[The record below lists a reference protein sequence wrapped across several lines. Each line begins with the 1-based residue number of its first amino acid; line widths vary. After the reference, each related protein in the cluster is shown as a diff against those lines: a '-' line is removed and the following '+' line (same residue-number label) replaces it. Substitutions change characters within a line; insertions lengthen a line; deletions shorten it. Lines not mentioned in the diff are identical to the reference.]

1 MAASEDSPAIE
12 NTAIKKAATKKNE
25 IKNTEIKNTEIKK
38 TSESEAFNSAAYLKN
53 VTSKPGVY
61 RMLDDKEQVIYVG
74 KAKNLKKR
82 LISYFRQ
89 SGLSPKT
96 QVMVSKI
103 ADINVTITHTEGEA
117 LLLESNLIKELR
129 PRYNVLMRDDK
140 SYPYIFISDKAA
152 YPRIA
157 LHRGA
162 RKKKGLY
169 LGPYPNAHVVRESI
183 NLLQKMFLIRQ
194 CEDTTFANRSRPCLQ
209 YQIKRCT
216 APCVSYISEVAY
228 QKDIKHAVLFLQ
240 GKSEKVI
247 DELVS
252 DMENAAEKQHFE
264 KAASYRDQISN
275 LRKVTEKQHISA
287 DKGDIDIIACST
299 EAGQACVQVFYIRNG
314 LNLGNR
320 SFFPSLPEELSTR
333 QVLTAFIPQFYL
345 KRDVPG
351 EIIVS
356 TALEQRT
363 LIEEV
368 LSQQANHRVKI
379 TEKVRG
385 ERAKWLEMA
394 LNNSDNSLKT
404 RLISRAGLYGRFEA
418 LQEVLQLDEIP
429 LRLECFDISHTQGE
443 ATVASCVVFTPEG
456 AFKSDYRRYNIT
468 GITGGDDYAAMKQ
481 ALERRFRVGKTR
493 TVVKDQNK
501 KDQPKKQQPEK
512 QQPEQKQTEQ
522 QKLPDILFIDGG
534 KGQLKQAIEVF
545 DKLEIDDVLLVGV
558 AKGEGRKAGLEK
570 LIFSDGRPDLYLS
583 IESAALN
590 LVLQVRDEAHRF
602 AISGHRAQRAKK
614 RRTSPLEGI
623 EGLGPKRRQTL
634 LKHFGGIQGITQAGV
649 EDIAKITGISKK
661 LAQNIYDEFHA
672 SD

>member
-1 MAASEDSPAIE
+1 MASSDES
-12 NTAIKKAATKKNE
+12 NTAN
-25 IKNTEIKNTEIKK
+25 NPV
-38 TSESEAFNSAAYLKN
+38 FDSAAFLKN
-53 VTSKPGVY
+53 VTRKPGVY
-61 RMLDDKEQVIYVG
+61 RMLDAREQVIYVG
-74 KAKNLKKR
+74 KAKNLKNR
-82 LISYFRQ
+82 LSSYFRQ
-89 SGLSPKT
+89 TGLSPKT

-103 ADINVTITHTEGEA
+103 ADIDITITHTEGEA

-140 SYPYIFISDKAA
+140 SYPYIFVSDKAA

-162 RKKKGLY
+162 RKKQGLY
-169 LGPYPNAHVVRESI
+169 LGPYPNAHAVRESI

-194 CEDTTFANRSRPCLQ
+194 CEDATFANRSRPCLQ

-216 APCVSYISEVAY
+216 APCVGYITEKAY
-228 QKDIKHAVLFLQ
+228 GKDIDHAILFLQ
-240 GKSEKVI
+240 GKSEQVI
-247 DELVS
+247 NELVK

-264 KAASYRDQISN
+264 KAAMVRDQISN

-287 DKGDIDIIACST
+287 DKGDIDVIACRA
-299 EAGQACVQVFYIRNG
+299 EGGQACVQVFYIRNG

-320 SFFPSLPEELSTR
+320 SFYPQLPEELSDE
-333 QVLTAFIPQFYL
+333 QILTAFIPQFYL

-351 EIIVS
+351 EIIAS
-356 TALEQRT
+356 SEPADSK

-368 LSQQANHRVKI
+368 LSQQTKHKVKV
-379 TEKVRG
+379 TSKVRG
-385 ERAKWLEMA
+385 ERARWLDMA
-394 LNNSDNSLKT
+394 LSNADNSLKT
-404 RLISRAGLYGRFEA
+404 RLVSRSGLMKRFEA
-418 LQEVLQLDEIP
+418 LQEALQLDEIP
-429 LRLECFDISHTQGE
+429 LRLECFDISHTMGE

-456 AFKSDYRRYNIT
+456 AFKTDYRRYNIT

-481 ALERRFRVGKTR
+481 ALQRRFRAGKSD
-493 TVVKDQNK
+493 KGK
-501 KDQPKKQQPEK
+501 S
-512 QQPEQKQTEQ
+512 EQKAE

-545 DKLEIDDVLLVGV
+545 DKLAIDSVLLVGV

-570 LIFSDGRPDLYLS
+570 LIFSDGRPDLYLT

-590 LVLQVRDEAHRF
+590 LILQVRDEAHRF

-623 EGLGPKRRQTL
+623 AGLGPKRRQTL

-649 EDIAKITGISKK
+649 EDIAKISGISKK
-661 LAQNIYDEFHA
+661 LAQDIYDEFHA
-672 SD
+672 TD

>member
-1 MAASEDSPAIE
+1 MTSAEE
-12 NTAIKKAATKKNE
+12 TEAT
-25 IKNTEIKNTEIKK
+25 
-38 TSESEAFNSAAYLKN
+38 SSEAKTIFDSDAFLKN

-74 KAKNLKKR
+74 KAKNLKNR
-82 LISYFRQ
+82 LGSYFRQ
-89 SGLSPKT
+89 TGLSPKT

-103 ADINVTITHTEGEA
+103 ANIELAITHTEGEA

-140 SYPYIFISDKAA
+140 SYPYIFVSDKAN

-162 RKKKGLY
+162 RKKQGLY
-169 LGPYPNAHVVRESI
+169 LGPYPNAYAVRESI
-183 NLLQKMFLIRQ
+183 NLLQKTFLIRP
-194 CEDTTFANRSRPCLQ
+194 CEDSTFANRSRPCLQ

-216 APCVSYISEVAY
+216 APCVGYISEKAY
-228 QKDIKHAVLFLQ
+228 AKDINHAILFLQ
-240 GKSEKVI
+240 GKSEQI
-247 DELVS
+247 INELVK
-252 DMENAAEKQHFE
+252 DMEKAAEKHHYE
-264 KAASYRDQISN
+264 KAVVYRDQISH
-275 LRKVTEKQHISA
+275 LRKITEKQYISA
-287 DKGDIDIIACST
+287 DKGDIDIIACSA

-320 SFFPSLPEELSTR
+320 SFFPSLPEELNAE
-333 QVLTAFIPQFYL
+333 QILTAFIPQFYL

-356 TALEQRT
+356 SELNEAAL
-363 LIEEV
+363 IAEV
-368 LSQQANHRVKI
+368 LSDQSKHKVKV
-379 TEKVRG
+379 TSKVRG
-385 ERAKWLEMA
+385 ERAKWIEMA
-394 LNNSDNSLKT
+394 LNNANNSLKT
-404 RLISRAGLYGRFEA
+404 RLISRSGLMTRFEA

-429 LRLECFDISHTQGE
+429 VRLECFDISHTQGE

-456 AFKSDYRRYNIT
+456 AFKTDYRRYNIT

-481 ALERRFRVGKTR
+481 ALERRFRPAKKT
-493 TVVKDQNK
+493 K
-501 KDQPKKQQPEK
+501 KNNE
-512 QQPEQKQTEQ
+512 E

-545 DKLEIDDVLLVGV
+545 DQQEITSVLLIGV

-570 LIFSDGRPDLYLS
+570 LIFSDGRPDLYLT

-590 LVLQVRDEAHRF
+590 LILQVRDEAHRF
-602 AISGHRAQRAKK
+602 AISGHRAQRAKT

-623 EGLGPKRRQTL
+623 DGLGPKRRQTL

-649 EDIAKITGISKK
+649 EDLAKITGISKK
-661 LAQNIYDEFHA
+661 LAQEIYDQFHA
-672 SD
+672 TD

>member
-1 MAASEDSPAIE
+1 M
-12 NTAIKKAATKKNE
+12 
-25 IKNTEIKNTEIKK
+25 
-38 TSESEAFNSAAYLKN
+38 TSAEKESSTESELTPQQAFDSTAFLKN

-61 RMLDDKEQVIYVG
+61 RMLDEKQQVIYVG
-74 KAKNLKKR
+74 KAKNLKNR
-82 LISYFRQ
+82 LSSYFRKT
-89 SGLSPKT
+89 GLSAKT
-96 QVMVSKI
+96 QVMVAKI
-103 ADINVTITHTEGEA
+103 SNVDITITHTEGEA
-117 LLLESNLIKELR
+117 LLLESNLIKEYR

-140 SYPYIFISDKAA
+140 SYPYIFVSDKSA

-162 RKKKGLY
+162 RKKQGLY
-169 LGPYPNAHVVRESI
+169 LGPYPNAHAVRESI

-216 APCVSYISEVAY
+216 APCVGYISEKAY
-228 QKDIKHAVLFLQ
+228 GKDISHAILFLQ
-240 GKSEKVI
+240 GKSEQVI
-247 DELVS
+247 HELVK
-252 DMENAAEKQHFE
+252 DMERAADKQHFE
-264 KAASYRDQISN
+264 KAAVYRDQISN
-275 LRKVTEKQHISA
+275 LRKITEQQHISA

-320 SFFPSLPEELSTR
+320 SFYPKLPEELSSE
-333 QVLTAFIPQFYL
+333 QILTAFIPQFYL

-356 TALEQRT
+356 SSPKDSK

-368 LSQQANHRVKI
+368 LSQQSKHKVKV
-379 TEKVRG
+379 TSKVRG

-394 LNNSDNSLKT
+394 LNNSNNSLKT
-404 RLISRAGLYGRFEA
+404 RLISRSGLLSRFEA
-418 LQEVLQLDEIP
+418 LQEVLQLDDIP

-456 AFKSDYRRYNIT
+456 AFKTDYRRYNIS

-481 ALERRFRVGKTR
+481 ALERRFRPAKA
-493 TVVKDQNK
+493 K
-501 KDQPKKQQPEK
+501 KDRKLAEK
-512 QQPEQKQTEQ
+512 LE

-534 KGQLKQAIEVF
+534 KGQLKQAIDVF
-545 DKLEIDDVLLVGV
+545 EKLEIESVLLVGV

-570 LIFSDGRPDLYLS
+570 LIFSDGRPDLHLT

-590 LVLQVRDEAHRF
+590 LILQVRDEAHRF

-623 EGLGPKRRQTL
+623 AGLGPKRRQTL
-634 LKHFGGIQGITQAGV
+634 LKHFGGIQGITQAGI

-661 LAQNIYDEFHA
+661 LAQDIYDEFHA
-672 SD
+672 TD

>member
-1 MAASEDSPAIE
+1 MPSSEETVTPEKTKHDFDSR
-12 NTAIKKAATKKNE
+12 
-25 IKNTEIKNTEIKK
+25 
-38 TSESEAFNSAAYLKN
+38 SFLKN

-61 RMLDDKEQVIYVG
+61 RMLDSKEQVIYVG
-74 KAKNLKKR
+74 KAKNLKNR
-82 LISYFRQ
+82 LNSYFRQ
-89 SGLSPKT
+89 TGLSPKT

-103 ADINVTITHTEGEA
+103 VDIDVTITHTEGEA

-140 SYPYIFISDKAA
+140 SYPYIFVSDKAA

-169 LGPYPNAHVVRESI
+169 LGPYPNAHAVRESI

-216 APCVSYISEVAY
+216 APCVTYITEKAY
-228 QKDIKHAVLFLQ
+228 AKDINHAVLFLQ
-240 GKSEKVI
+240 GKSDQVVT
-247 DELVS
+247 ELVG
-252 DMENAAEKQHFE
+252 DMEKAAEKQNFE
-264 KAASYRDQISN
+264 KAALYRDQISH
-275 LRKVTEKQHISA
+275 LRKITEKQHISA

-320 SFFPSLPEELSTR
+320 GFFPSLPEELSVE

-351 EIIVS
+351 EIIIS
-356 TALEQRT
+356 SALKDSQ

-368 LSQQANHRVKI
+368 LSEQAKHKVKL
-379 TEKVRG
+379 TDKVRG
-385 ERAKWLEMA
+385 ERAKSLEMA
-394 LNNSDNSLKT
+394 LNNANNSLKT
-404 RLISRAGLYGRFEA
+404 RLISRSGLLKRFEA

-429 LRLECFDISHTQGE
+429 LRLECFDISHTMGE

-456 AFKSDYRRYNIT
+456 AFKTDYRRYNIT

-481 ALERRFRVGKTR
+481 ALERRYRPSKS
-493 TVVKDQNK
+493 D
-501 KDQPKKQQPEK
+501 
-512 QQPEQKQTEQ
+512 

-534 KGQLKQAIEVF
+534 KGQLRQAIEVF
-545 DKLEIDDVLLVGV
+545 EVLDITTVLLIGV

-570 LIFSDGRPDLYLS
+570 LVFSDGRPDLYLT

-623 EGLGPKRRQTL
+623 AGLGPKRRQTL
-634 LKHFGGIQGITQAGV
+634 LKHFGGIQALTQAGV
-649 EDIAKITGISKK
+649 EDIARISGISKK
-661 LAQNIYDEFHA
+661 LAQEIYDQFHA

>member
-1 MAASEDSPAIE
+1 MTSAEKESS
-12 NTAIKKAATKKNE
+12 
-25 IKNTEIKNTEIKK
+25 TEIKQ
-38 TSESEAFNSAAYLKN
+38 AFDSAAFLKN

-61 RMLDDKEQVIYVG
+61 RMLDEKQQVIYVG
-74 KAKNLKKR
+74 KAKNLKNR
-82 LISYFRQ
+82 LSSYFRKT
-89 SGLSPKT
+89 GLSPKT
-96 QVMVSKI
+96 QVMVAKI
-103 ADINVTITHTEGEA
+103 SNVDITITHTEGEA

-140 SYPYIFISDKAA
+140 SYPYIFVSDKSA
-152 YPRIA
+152 YPRIS

-162 RKKKGLY
+162 RKKQGLY
-169 LGPYPNAHVVRESI
+169 LGPYPNAHAVRESI

-216 APCVSYISEVAY
+216 APCVGYISEKAY
-228 QKDIKHAVLFLQ
+228 GKDISHAILFLQ
-240 GKSEKVI
+240 GKSEQVI
-247 DELVS
+247 HELVK
-252 DMENAAEKQHFE
+252 DMEKAAEKQHFE
-264 KAASYRDQISN
+264 KAAVYRDQISN

-287 DKGDIDIIACST
+287 DKGDIDIIACASD
-299 EAGQACVQVFYIRNG
+299 AGQACVQVFYIRNG

-320 SFFPSLPEELSTR
+320 SFYPGLPEELSSE
-333 QVLTAFIPQFYL
+333 QILTAFIPQFYL

-356 TALEQRT
+356 SAPQNSK

-368 LSQQANHRVKI
+368 LSQQSKHAVKV
-379 TEKVRG
+379 TSKVRG
-385 ERAKWLEMA
+385 ERARWLEMA
-394 LNNSDNSLKT
+394 LNNANNSLKT
-404 RLISRAGLYGRFEA
+404 RIISRSGLLSRFEA
-418 LQEVLQLDEIP
+418 LQEVLQLDDIP

-456 AFKSDYRRYNIT
+456 AFKTDYRRYNIS

-481 ALERRFRVGKTR
+481 ALERRFRPAKA
-493 TVVKDQNK
+493 K
-501 KDQPKKQQPEK
+501 KDHKLAEK
-512 QQPEQKQTEQ
+512 LE

-545 DKLEIDDVLLVGV
+545 EKLGIDSVLLIGV

-570 LIFSDGRPDLYLS
+570 LIFSDGRPDLYLT

-590 LVLQVRDEAHRF
+590 LILQVRDEAHRF

-623 EGLGPKRRQTL
+623 AGLGPKRRQTL
-634 LKHFGGIQGITQAGV
+634 LKHFGGIQGITQAGI

-661 LAQNIYDEFHA
+661 LAQDIYDQFHA
-672 SD
+672 TD

>member
-1 MAASEDSPAIE
+1 
-12 NTAIKKAATKKNE
+12 
-25 IKNTEIKNTEIKK
+25 
-38 TSESEAFNSAAYLKN
+38 
-53 VTSKPGVY
+53 
-61 RMLDDKEQVIYVG
+61 MLDEKEQVIYVG
-74 KAKNLKKR
+74 KAKKLKNR
-82 LISYFRQ
+82 LSSYFRQ
-89 SGLSPKT
+89 TGLSAKT

-103 ADINVTITHTEGEA
+103 ASIEVTITHTEGEA

-169 LGPYPNAHVVRESI
+169 LGPYPNAHAVRESI
-183 NLLQKMFLIRQ
+183 NLLQKMFMIRQ
-194 CEDTTFANRSRPCLQ
+194 CEDSTFQNRSRPCLQ

-216 APCVSYISEVAY
+216 APCVAYITEKAY
-228 QKDIKHAVLFLQ
+228 AKDIDHATLFLQ
-240 GKSEKVI
+240 GKSEQVV
-247 DELVS
+247 DELVK
-252 DMENAAEKQHFE
+252 DMETAAEKHNFE
-264 KAASYRDQISN
+264 KAAVYRDQISH
-275 LRKVTEKQHISA
+275 LRKVTERQYISA

-320 SFFPSLPEELSTR
+320 GFFPSLPEELTAA
-333 QVLTAFIPQFYL
+333 QILTAFIPQFYL

-356 TALEQRT
+356 AALEESQ

-368 LSQQANHRVKI
+368 LSEQSRHKVKLSN
-379 TEKVRG
+379 KVRG
-385 ERAKWLEMA
+385 ERARWIEMA
-394 LNNSDNSLKT
+394 LNNSNNSLKT
-404 RLISRAGLYGRFEA
+404 RLISRSGLLSRFEA

-429 LRLECFDISHTQGE
+429 LRLECFDISHTMGE

-456 AFKSDYRRYNIT
+456 AFKTDYRRYNIK

-481 ALERRFRVGKTR
+481 ALERRFRPAKPGQSDDDNR
-493 TVVKDQNK
+493 
-501 KDQPKKQQPEK
+501 
-512 QQPEQKQTEQ
+512 
-522 QKLPDILFIDGG
+522 KLPDILFIDGG
-534 KGQLKQAIEVF
+534 KGQLRQAIDVF
-545 DKLEIDDVLLVGV
+545 ENFEINSVLLIGV

-570 LIFSDGRPDLYLS
+570 LIFSDGRPDLFLT

-590 LVLQVRDEAHRF
+590 LILQVRDEAHRF

-623 EGLGPKRRQTL
+623 SGLGPKRRQTL

-661 LAQNIYDEFHA
+661 LAQDIYDEFHA
-672 SD
+672 SE

>member
-1 MAASEDSPAIE
+1 MTSAEKESSTENKPAFDSV
-12 NTAIKKAATKKNE
+12 
-25 IKNTEIKNTEIKK
+25 
-38 TSESEAFNSAAYLKN
+38 AFLKN

-61 RMLDDKEQVIYVG
+61 RMLDEKQQVIYVG
-74 KAKNLKKR
+74 KAKNLKNR
-82 LISYFRQ
+82 LSSYFRKT
-89 SGLSPKT
+89 GLSAKT

-103 ADINVTITHTEGEA
+103 SNVDVTITHTEGEA

-140 SYPYIFISDKAA
+140 SYPYIFVSNKSP

-162 RKKKGLY
+162 RKKQGLY
-169 LGPYPNAHVVRESI
+169 LGPYPNAHAVRESI

-216 APCVSYISEVAY
+216 APCVGYISEKAY
-228 QKDIKHAVLFLQ
+228 GKDISHAILFLQ
-240 GKSEKVI
+240 GKSEQVI
-247 DELVS
+247 DELVK
-252 DMENAAEKQHFE
+252 DMEIAADKHHFE
-264 KAASYRDQISN
+264 KAVVYRDQISN
-275 LRKVTEKQHISA
+275 LRKITEKQHISA
-287 DKGDIDIIACST
+287 DKGDIDIIACAAK
-299 EAGQACVQVFYIRNG
+299 AGQACVQVFYIRNG

-320 SFFPSLPEELSTR
+320 SFYPSLPEELSSE
-333 QVLTAFIPQFYL
+333 QILTAFIPQFYL

-356 TALEQRT
+356 RQPQDSN

-368 LSQQANHRVKI
+368 LSEQSRHKVKI
-379 TEKVRG
+379 TSKVRG

-394 LNNSDNSLKT
+394 LNNASNSLKT
-404 RLISRAGLYGRFEA
+404 RLISRSGLLGRFEA

-456 AFKSDYRRYNIT
+456 AFKTDYRRYNIS

-481 ALERRFRVGKTR
+481 ALERRFRPAKA
-493 TVVKDQNK
+493 
-501 KDQPKKQQPEK
+501 KQG
-512 QQPEQKQTEQ
+512 QKLE

-534 KGQLKQAIEVF
+534 KGQLRQAIEVF
-545 DKLEIDDVLLVGV
+545 QQLEIESVLLIGV

-570 LIFSDGRPDLYLS
+570 LIFSDGRPDLYLT

-590 LVLQVRDEAHRF
+590 LILQVRDEAHRF

-614 RRTSPLEGI
+614 RRTSPLQDI
-623 EGLGPKRRQTL
+623 AGLGPKRRQTL
-634 LKHFGGIQGITQAGV
+634 LKHFGGIQGITQAGI
-649 EDIAKITGISKK
+649 EDIAKISGISKK

-672 SD
+672 TD

>member
-1 MAASEDSPAIE
+1 MASTEESSTETKTTFDSAS
-12 NTAIKKAATKKNE
+12 
-25 IKNTEIKNTEIKK
+25 
-38 TSESEAFNSAAYLKN
+38 YLKN
-53 VTSKPGVY
+53 TTRKPGVY
-61 RMLDDKEQVIYVG
+61 QMLDEKEQVIYVG
-74 KAKNLKKR
+74 KAKNLKNR
-82 LISYFRQ
+82 ITSYFRQ
-89 SGLSPKT
+89 TGLSPKT

-103 ADINVTITHTEGEA
+103 ADINITITHTEGEA

-140 SYPYIFISDKAA
+140 SYPYIFVSDKAA

-169 LGPYPNAHVVRESI
+169 LGPYPNAHAVRESI

-216 APCVSYISEVAY
+216 APCVGYISEKAY
-228 QKDIKHAVLFLQ
+228 GKDISHAILFLQ
-240 GKSEKVI
+240 GKSEQVI
-247 DELVS
+247 NELVK
-252 DMENAAEKQHFE
+252 DMEKSAEKQHFE
-264 KAASYRDQISN
+264 KAAMYRDQISN
-275 LRKVTEKQHISA
+275 LRKITEKQHISA
-287 DKGDIDIIACST
+287 DKGDIDVIACST

-320 SFFPSLPEELSTR
+320 SFYPKLPEALNTE
-333 QVLTAFIPQFYL
+333 QILTAFIPQFYL

-356 TALEQRT
+356 SAPADSR

-368 LSQQANHRVKI
+368 LSDQSKHKVKV
-379 TEKVRG
+379 TSKVRG
-385 ERAKWLEMA
+385 ERAKWIEMA
-394 LNNSDNSLKT
+394 LNNSINSLKT
-404 RLISRAGLYGRFEA
+404 RLISRSGLLSRFEA

-429 LRLECFDISHTQGE
+429 VRLECFDISHTMGE

-456 AFKSDYRRYNIT
+456 PFKTDYRRYNIT

-481 ALERRFRVGKTR
+481 ALERRFRPSKT
-493 TVVKDQNK
+493 K
-501 KDQPKKQQPEK
+501 KDGKSAKK
-512 QQPEQKQTEQ
+512 TE
-522 QKLPDILFIDGG
+522 QKLPDILFVDGG
-534 KGQLKQAIEVF
+534 KGQLRQAIEVF
-545 DKLEIDDVLLVGV
+545 EKLEIDNVLLIGV

-570 LIFSDGRPDLYLS
+570 LIFSDGRPDLYLT

-590 LVLQVRDEAHRF
+590 LILQVRDEAHRF

-623 EGLGPKRRQTL
+623 AGLGPKRRQTL

-661 LAQNIYDEFHA
+661 LAKDIYDEFHA

>member
-1 MAASEDSPAIE
+1 MTPTEESNEPGSIFDSAS
-12 NTAIKKAATKKNE
+12 
-25 IKNTEIKNTEIKK
+25 
-38 TSESEAFNSAAYLKN
+38 FLKN

-61 RMLDDKEQVIYVG
+61 RMLDEKEQVIYVG
-74 KAKNLKKR
+74 KAKNLKNR
-82 LISYFRQ
+82 LSSYFRQ
-89 SGLSPKT
+89 TGLSPKT
-96 QVMVSKI
+96 RVMVSRI
-103 ADINVTITHTEGEA
+103 NDIDITITHTEGEA

-140 SYPYIFISDKAA
+140 SYPYIFISDKSA

-162 RKKKGLY
+162 RKKKGMY
-169 LGPYPNAHVVRESI
+169 LGPYPNAHAVRESI

-216 APCVSYISEVAY
+216 APCVGYISEKAY
-228 QKDIKHAVLFLQ
+228 RKDIDHAVLFLQ
-240 GKSEKVI
+240 GKSEQI
-247 DELVS
+247 ITELVK
-252 DMENAAEKQHFE
+252 DMEKAAEKQHFE
-264 KAASYRDQISN
+264 KAALYRDQIIN

-287 DKGDIDIIACST
+287 DRGDIDVIACST
-299 EAGQACVQVFYIRNG
+299 QAGQACVQVFYIRNG

-320 SFFPSLPEELSTR
+320 SFYPSLPEEMNTANI
-333 QVLTAFIPQFYL
+333 LTAFIPQFYL

-356 TALEQRT
+356 DQLADRK

-368 LSQQANHRVKI
+368 LSEQSKHRVKL
-379 TEKVRG
+379 TSKVRG
-385 ERAKWLEMA
+385 ERAKWIEMA
-394 LNNSDNSLKT
+394 LNNAHNSLKT
-404 RLISRAGLYGRFEA
+404 RLISRSGLLTRFEA
-418 LQEVLQLDEIP
+418 LQEALQLDEIP
-429 LRLECFDISHTQGE
+429 VRLECFDISHTQGE

-456 AFKSDYRRYNIT
+456 AFKTDYRRYNIT

-481 ALERRFRVGKTR
+481 ALERRFRPSKS
-493 TVVKDQNK
+493 KD
-501 KDQPKKQQPEK
+501 
-512 QQPEQKQTEQ
+512 

-545 DKLEIDDVLLVGV
+545 EQLEIDSVLLIGV

-570 LIFSDGRPDLYLS
+570 LIFSDGRPDLYLT

-590 LVLQVRDEAHRF
+590 LILQVRDEAHRF

-623 EGLGPKRRQTL
+623 SGLGPKRRQTL
-634 LKHFGGIQGITQAGV
+634 LKHFGGIQGITQAGI
-649 EDIAKITGISKK
+649 EDIAKIPGISKK
-661 LAQNIYDEFHA
+661 LAQDIYGQFHA
-672 SD
+672 TD

>member
-1 MAASEDSPAIE
+1 MTPTEESNEPGSIFDSAS
-12 NTAIKKAATKKNE
+12 
-25 IKNTEIKNTEIKK
+25 
-38 TSESEAFNSAAYLKN
+38 FLKN

-61 RMLDDKEQVIYVG
+61 RMLDEKEQVIYVG
-74 KAKNLKKR
+74 KAKNLKNR
-82 LISYFRQ
+82 LSSYFRQ
-89 SGLSPKT
+89 TGLSPKT
-96 QVMVSKI
+96 RVMVSRI
-103 ADINVTITHTEGEA
+103 NDIDITITHTEGEA

-140 SYPYIFISDKAA
+140 SYPYIFISDKSA

-162 RKKKGLY
+162 RKKKGMY
-169 LGPYPNAHVVRESI
+169 LGPYPNAHAVRESI

-216 APCVSYISEVAY
+216 APCVGYISEKAY
-228 QKDIKHAVLFLQ
+228 RKDIDHAVLFLQ
-240 GKSEKVI
+240 GKSEQI
-247 DELVS
+247 ITELVK
-252 DMENAAEKQHFE
+252 DMEKAAEKQHFE
-264 KAASYRDQISN
+264 KAALYRDQIIN

-287 DKGDIDIIACST
+287 DRGDIDVIACST
-299 EAGQACVQVFYIRNG
+299 QAGQACVQVFYIRNG

-320 SFFPSLPEELSTR
+320 SFYPSLPEEMNSAHI
-333 QVLTAFIPQFYL
+333 LTAFIPQFYL

-356 TALEQRT
+356 DQLADRK

-368 LSQQANHRVKI
+368 LSEQSKHRVKL
-379 TEKVRG
+379 TSKVRG
-385 ERAKWLEMA
+385 ERAKWIEMA
-394 LNNSDNSLKT
+394 LNNAHNSLKT
-404 RLISRAGLYGRFEA
+404 RLISRSGLLTRFEA
-418 LQEVLQLDEIP
+418 LQEALQLDEIP
-429 LRLECFDISHTQGE
+429 VRLECFDISHTQGE

-456 AFKSDYRRYNIT
+456 AFKTDYRRYNIT

-481 ALERRFRVGKTR
+481 ALERRFRPSKS
-493 TVVKDQNK
+493 KD
-501 KDQPKKQQPEK
+501 
-512 QQPEQKQTEQ
+512 

-545 DKLEIDDVLLVGV
+545 EQLEIDSVLLIGV

-570 LIFSDGRPDLYLS
+570 LIFSDGRPDLYLT

-590 LVLQVRDEAHRF
+590 LILQVRDEAHRF

-623 EGLGPKRRQTL
+623 SGLGPKRRQTL
-634 LKHFGGIQGITQAGV
+634 LKHFGGIQGITQAGI
-649 EDIAKITGISKK
+649 EDIAKIPGISKK
-661 LAQNIYDEFHA
+661 LAQDIYGQFHA
-672 SD
+672 TD

>member
-1 MAASEDSPAIE
+1 MTSSEESTTETSPA
-12 NTAIKKAATKKNE
+12 
-25 IKNTEIKNTEIKK
+25 
-38 TSESEAFNSAAYLKN
+38 FDSAAFLKN

-61 RMLDDKEQVIYVG
+61 RMLDAKEQVIYVG
-74 KAKNLKKR
+74 KAKNLKNR
-82 LISYFRQ
+82 LSSYFRQ
-89 SGLSPKT
+89 TGLSPKT

-103 ADINVTITHTEGEA
+103 ADINITITHTEGEA

-140 SYPYIFISDKAA
+140 SYPYIFVSDKAA

-162 RKKKGLY
+162 RKKQGMY
-169 LGPYPNAHVVRESI
+169 LGPYPNAHAVRESI

-194 CEDTTFANRSRPCLQ
+194 CEDATFANRSRPCLQ

-216 APCVSYISEVAY
+216 APCVGYITEKVY
-228 QKDIKHAVLFLQ
+228 GKDISHAILFLQ
-240 GKSEKVI
+240 GKSEQVMN
-247 DELVS
+247 ELVK
-252 DMENAAEKQHFE
+252 DMEKAADKHHFE
-264 KAASYRDQISN
+264 KAAMIRDQISN
-275 LRKVTEKQHISA
+275 LRKITEKQHISA
-287 DKGDIDIIACST
+287 DKGDIDVIACRA
-299 EAGQACVQVFYIRNG
+299 EGGQACVQVFYIRNG

-320 SFFPSLPEELSTR
+320 SFYPQLPEELSDE
-333 QVLTAFIPQFYL
+333 QILTAFIPQFYL

-356 TALEQRT
+356 CAPTDSR

-368 LSQQANHRVKI
+368 LTEQAKHKVKV
-379 TEKVRG
+379 TSKVRG
-385 ERAKWLEMA
+385 ERARWIDMA
-394 LNNSDNSLKT
+394 LSNADNSLKT
-404 RLISRAGLYGRFEA
+404 RLISRSGLMKRFEA

-429 LRLECFDISHTQGE
+429 LRLECFDISHTMGE

-456 AFKSDYRRYNIT
+456 AFKTDYRRYNIT

-481 ALERRFRVGKTR
+481 ALERRFRVSKSGKHAA
-493 TVVKDQNK
+493 DN
-501 KDQPKKQQPEK
+501 PE
-512 QQPEQKQTEQ
+512 

-545 DKLEIDDVLLVGV
+545 DKLAIDSVLLVGV

-570 LIFSDGRPDLYLS
+570 LIFSDGRPDLYLT

-590 LVLQVRDEAHRF
+590 LILQVRDEAHRF

-623 EGLGPKRRQTL
+623 AGLGPKRRQTL

-649 EDIAKITGISKK
+649 EDIAKISGISKK
-661 LAQNIYDEFHA
+661 LAQDIYDEFHA
-672 SD
+672 TD

>member
-1 MAASEDSPAIE
+1 MSSAEKESSTECKPAFDSV
-12 NTAIKKAATKKNE
+12 
-25 IKNTEIKNTEIKK
+25 
-38 TSESEAFNSAAYLKN
+38 AFLKN

-61 RMLDDKEQVIYVG
+61 RMLDEQQQVIYVG
-74 KAKNLKKR
+74 KAKNLKNR
-82 LISYFRQ
+82 LSSYFRKT
-89 SGLSPKT
+89 GLSPKT
-96 QVMVSKI
+96 QVMVSRI
-103 ADINVTITHTEGEA
+103 SNVDVTITHTEGEA

-140 SYPYIFISDKAA
+140 SYPYIFVSNKSP

-162 RKKKGLY
+162 RKKQGLY
-169 LGPYPNAHVVRESI
+169 LGPYPNAHAVRESI

-216 APCVSYISEVAY
+216 APCVGYITEKAY
-228 QKDIKHAVLFLQ
+228 GKDISHAILFLQ
-240 GKSEKVI
+240 GKSEQVI
-247 DELVS
+247 HELVK
-252 DMENAAEKQHFE
+252 DMEKAADKQHFE
-264 KAASYRDQISN
+264 KAVVYRDQISN
-275 LRKVTEKQHISA
+275 LRKITEKQHISA
-287 DKGDIDIIACST
+287 DKGDIDIIACAAK
-299 EAGQACVQVFYIRNG
+299 AGQACVQVFYIRNG

-320 SFFPSLPEELSTR
+320 SFYPSLPEELSSE
-333 QVLTAFIPQFYL
+333 QILTAFIPQFYL

-356 TALEQRT
+356 SPPQDSK

-368 LSQQANHRVKI
+368 LSEQSRHKVKV
-379 TEKVRG
+379 TSKVRG

-394 LNNSDNSLKT
+394 LNNAINSLKT
-404 RLISRAGLYGRFEA
+404 RLISRSGLLGRFEA

-456 AFKSDYRRYNIT
+456 AFKTDYRRYNIS

-481 ALERRFRVGKTR
+481 ALERRFRPAKA
-493 TVVKDQNK
+493 
-501 KDQPKKQQPEK
+501 KQG
-512 QQPEQKQTEQ
+512 QKLE

-534 KGQLKQAIEVF
+534 KGQLRQAIEVF
-545 DKLEIDDVLLVGV
+545 QKLEIESVLLIGV

-570 LIFSDGRPDLYLS
+570 LIFSDGRPDLYLT

-590 LVLQVRDEAHRF
+590 LILQVRDEAHRF

-623 EGLGPKRRQTL
+623 AGLGPKRRQTL
-634 LKHFGGIQGITQAGV
+634 LKHFGGIQGITQAGI
-649 EDIAKITGISKK
+649 EDIARISGISKK
-661 LAQNIYDEFHA
+661 LAQDIYDQFHA
-672 SD
+672 TD

>member
-1 MAASEDSPAIE
+1 MATTEESTTESPPAFDSAS
-12 NTAIKKAATKKNE
+12 
-25 IKNTEIKNTEIKK
+25 
-38 TSESEAFNSAAYLKN
+38 YLKN

-61 RMLDDKEQVIYVG
+61 RMLDEKEQVIYVG
-74 KAKNLKKR
+74 KAKNLKNR
-82 LISYFRQ
+82 LSSYFRQ
-89 SGLSPKT
+89 TGLSPKT

-103 ADINVTITHTEGEA
+103 ADINITITHTEGEA

-140 SYPYIFISDKAA
+140 SYPYIFVSDKAE

-169 LGPYPNAHVVRESI
+169 LGPYPNAHAVRESI

-216 APCVSYISEVAY
+216 APCVGYISEKAY
-228 QKDIKHAVLFLQ
+228 GKDISHAILFLQ
-240 GKSEKVI
+240 GKSQQVI
-247 DELVS
+247 NELVK
-252 DMENAAEKQHFE
+252 DMEKAADKHHFE
-264 KAASYRDQISN
+264 KAGVYRDQISN

-287 DKGDIDIIACST
+287 DKGDIDVIACSA

-320 SFFPSLPEELSTR
+320 SFYPKLPEELNTE
-333 QVLTAFIPQFYL
+333 QILTAFIPQFYL

-356 TALEQRT
+356 SAPADSH

-368 LSQQANHRVKI
+368 LSDQSKHKVKI
-379 TEKVRG
+379 TSKVRG
-385 ERAKWLEMA
+385 ERAKWIEMA
-394 LNNSDNSLKT
+394 LSNAINSLKT
-404 RLISRAGLYGRFEA
+404 RLISRSGLLSRFEA

-429 LRLECFDISHTQGE
+429 VRLECFDISHTMGE

-456 AFKSDYRRYNIT
+456 AFKTDYRRYNIT

-481 ALERRFRVGKTR
+481 ALERRFRPSKT
-493 TVVKDQNK
+493 K
-501 KDQPKKQQPEK
+501 KDSKTADK
-512 QQPEQKQTEQ
+512 TER
-522 QKLPDILFIDGG
+522 KLPDILFIDGG
-534 KGQLKQAIEVF
+534 KGQLRQAIEVF
-545 DKLEIDDVLLVGV
+545 QKLDIDSVLLIGV

-570 LIFSDGRPDLYLS
+570 LIFSDGRPELYLT

-590 LVLQVRDEAHRF
+590 LILQVRDEAHRF

-623 EGLGPKRRQTL
+623 AGLGPKRRQTL

-661 LAQNIYDEFHA
+661 LARDIYDEFHA

>member
-1 MAASEDSPAIE
+1 MAAAEEQPETPAKTPSTFDSAG
-12 NTAIKKAATKKNE
+12 
-25 IKNTEIKNTEIKK
+25 
-38 TSESEAFNSAAYLKN
+38 FLKN

-74 KAKNLKKR
+74 KAKNLKNR
-82 LISYFRQ
+82 LSSYFRKT
-89 SGLSPKT
+89 GLSPKT

-103 ADINVTITHTEGEA
+103 ADISIAITHTEGEA

-129 PRYNVLMRDDK
+129 PRYNILMRDDK
-140 SYPYIFISDKAA
+140 SYPYIFVSDKAA

-162 RKKKGLY
+162 RKKQGLY
-169 LGPYPNAHVVRESI
+169 LGPYPNAHAVRESI

-194 CEDTTFANRSRPCLQ
+194 CEDSTFQNRSRPCLQ

-216 APCVSYISEVAY
+216 APCVEFITEKAY
-228 QKDIKHAVLFLQ
+228 GKDIEHALLFLQ
-240 GKSEKVI
+240 GKSEQVI
-247 DELVS
+247 NELVS
-252 DMENAAEKQHFE
+252 DMETAAEKQHFE
-264 KAASYRDQISN
+264 KASVYRDQISN
-275 LRKVTEKQHISA
+275 LRKVTEQQHISA
-287 DKGDIDIIACST
+287 DKGDIDVIACST

-320 SFFPSLPEELSTR
+320 SFYPSLPEELNAE
-333 QVLTAFIPQFYL
+333 QILTAFVPQFYL

-351 EIIVS
+351 EIIIS
-356 TALEQRT
+356 HPLEDSAL
-363 LIEEV
+363 IAEV
-368 LSQQANHRVKI
+368 LSHQSKHKVKI
-379 TEKVRG
+379 TSKVRG
-385 ERAKWLEMA
+385 ERSRWVEMA
-394 LNNSDNSLKT
+394 LNNSSNSLKT
-404 RLISRAGLYGRFEA
+404 KLISRSGLLARFEA
-418 LQEVLQLDEIP
+418 LQEVMQLDEIP
-429 LRLECFDISHTQGE
+429 VRLECFDISHTMGE

-456 AFKSDYRRYNIT
+456 AFKTDYRRYNIT

-481 ALERRFRVGKTR
+481 ALERRFKSARS
-493 TVVKDQNK
+493 K
-501 KDQPKKQQPEK
+501 KKAES
-512 QQPEQKQTEQ
+512 EH
-522 QKLPDILFIDGG
+522 KLPDILFIDGG

-545 DKLEIDDVLLVGV
+545 DQLQIESVLLVGV

-570 LIFSDGRPDLYLS
+570 LIFSDGRPDLYLT

-590 LVLQVRDEAHRF
+590 LILQVRDEAHRF

-623 EGLGPKRRQTL
+623 AGLGPKRRQTL

-661 LAQNIYDEFHA
+661 LAHDIYDQFHA

>member
-1 MAASEDSPAIE
+1 MTSAEKDTSTDQSFDSAS
-12 NTAIKKAATKKNE
+12 
-25 IKNTEIKNTEIKK
+25 
-38 TSESEAFNSAAYLKN
+38 YLKN

-61 RMLDDKEQVIYVG
+61 RMLDEKEQVIYVG
-74 KAKNLKKR
+74 KAKNLKNR
-82 LISYFRQ
+82 LSSYFRQ
-89 SGLSPKT
+89 TGLSPKT
-96 QVMVSKI
+96 RVMVSKI
-103 ADINVTITHTEGEA
+103 NDIDITITHTEGEA

-140 SYPYIFISDKAA
+140 SYPYIFISNKSA
-152 YPRIA
+152 YPGIA

-162 RKKKGLY
+162 RKKQGMY
-169 LGPYPNAHVVRESI
+169 LGPYPNAHAVRESI

-216 APCVSYISEVAY
+216 APCVGYISEKAY
-228 QKDIKHAVLFLQ
+228 RKDINHAILFLQ
-240 GKSEKVI
+240 GKSEQI
-247 DELVS
+247 ITELVR
-252 DMENAAEKQHFE
+252 DMEKAADKHHFE
-264 KAASYRDQISN
+264 KAALYRDQISN
-275 LRKVTEKQHISA
+275 LRKVTEQQHISA
-287 DKGDIDIIACST
+287 DKGDIDVIACST
-299 EAGQACVQVFYIRNG
+299 EGGQACVQVFYVRNG

-320 SFFPSLPEELSTR
+320 SFYPSLPEEMSNE
-333 QVLTAFIPQFYL
+333 QILTAFIPQFYL

-356 TALEQRT
+356 STLEDSK

-368 LSQQANHRVKI
+368 LTEQAKHRVKL
-379 TEKVRG
+379 TSKVRG

-394 LNNSDNSLKT
+394 LNNADNSLKT
-404 RLISRAGLYGRFEA
+404 RLISRSGLLSRFEA

-429 LRLECFDISHTQGE
+429 VRLECFDISHTQGE

-456 AFKSDYRRYNIT
+456 AFKTDYRRYNIS

-481 ALERRFRVGKTR
+481 ALERRFRPSKS
-493 TVVKDQNK
+493 KD
-501 KDQPKKQQPEK
+501 
-512 QQPEQKQTEQ
+512 

-545 DKLEIDDVLLVGV
+545 DKLEITSVLLIGV

-570 LIFSDGRPDLYLS
+570 LIFSDGRPDLYLT

-590 LVLQVRDEAHRF
+590 LILQVRDEAHRF
-602 AISGHRAQRAKK
+602 AISGHRAQRARK

-623 EGLGPKRRQTL
+623 SGLGPKRRQTL

-649 EDIAKITGISKK
+649 VDIAKIPGISKK
-661 LAQNIYDEFHA
+661 LAQDIYDQFHA
-672 SD
+672 AD

>member
-1 MAASEDSPAIE
+1 MTAESKESTTIAAVA
-12 NTAIKKAATKKNE
+12 
-25 IKNTEIKNTEIKK
+25 
-38 TSESEAFNSAAYLKN
+38 AFNSASYLKN
-53 VTSKPGVY
+53 VTGKPGVY
-61 RMLDDKEQVIYVG
+61 RMLDEQQQVIYVG
-74 KAKNLKKR
+74 KAKNLKNR
-82 LISYFRQ
+82 LSSYFRQ
-89 SGLSPKT
+89 TGLSAKT

-103 ADINVTITHTEGEA
+103 ADIEIVITHTEGEA
-117 LLLESNLIKELR
+117 LLLECNLIKQLR

-140 SYPYIFISDKAA
+140 SYPYIFVSDKAA

-162 RKKKGLY
+162 RKKQGLY
-169 LGPYPNAHVVRESI
+169 LGPYPNTHAVRESI

-194 CEDTTFANRSRPCLQ
+194 CEDSTFANRSRPCLQ

-216 APCVSYISEVAY
+216 APCVSFISEKAY
-228 QKDIKHAVLFLQ
+228 GKDISHAVLFLQ
-240 GKSEKVI
+240 GKSEQVI
-247 DELVS
+247 NELVK
-252 DMENAAEKQHFE
+252 DMEKSAEKQHFE
-264 KAASYRDQISN
+264 KAAIYRDQISN

-287 DKGDIDIIACST
+287 DKGDIDVIACTT
-299 EAGQACVQVFYIRNG
+299 EGGQACVQVFYIRNG

-320 SFFPSLPEELSTR
+320 SFFPKLPEELSSE

-356 TALEQRT
+356 SVPNDKT

-368 LSQQANHRVKI
+368 LGQQSKHKVKI
-379 TEKVRG
+379 TTKVRV
-385 ERAKWLEMA
+385 ERAKWVEMA
-394 LNNSDNSLKT
+394 LNNASNSLKT
-404 RLISRAGLYGRFEA
+404 HLISRSGLMKRFEA
-418 LQEVLQLDEIP
+418 LQDVLQLDEIP
-429 LRLECFDISHTQGE
+429 LRLECFDISHTMGE

-456 AFKSDYRRYNIT
+456 AFKTDYRRYNIT

-481 ALERRFRVGKTR
+481 ALQRRYRVGKS
-493 TVVKDQNK
+493 K
-501 KDQPKKQQPEK
+501 KGEVTD
-512 QQPEQKQTEQ
+512 

-534 KGQLKQAIEVF
+534 KGQLKQAIDVF
-545 DKLEIDDVLLVGV
+545 EQLAIDSVLLVGV

-570 LIFSDGRPDLYLS
+570 LIFSDGRPDLHLT

-590 LVLQVRDEAHRF
+590 LILQVRDEAHRF

-634 LKHFGGIQGITQAGV
+634 LKHFGGIQGITQAGI
-649 EDIAKITGISKK
+649 EDIAKISGISKK
-661 LAQNIYDEFHA
+661 LAEAIYDEFHA

>member
-1 MAASEDSPAIE
+1 MSDKKDKVAS
-12 NTAIKKAATKKNE
+12 TKKSSE
-25 IKNTEIKNTEIKK
+25 QTEA
-38 TSESEAFNSAAYLKN
+38 SFDSAHFLKN
-53 VTSKPGVY
+53 VTNKPGVY
-61 RMLDDKEQVIYVG
+61 RMLDVKDQVIYVG
-74 KAKNLKKR
+74 KAKNLKNR
-82 LISYFRQ
+82 LNSYFRQ

-103 ADINVTITHTEGEA
+103 ADIEVTITHTEGEA

-140 SYPYIFISDKAA
+140 SYPYIFVSDKAD

-169 LGPYPNAHVVRESI
+169 LGPYPNAHAVRESI

-216 APCVSYISEVAY
+216 APCVGYITEKAY
-228 QKDIKHAVLFLQ
+228 GRDINHAILFLQ
-240 GKSEKVI
+240 GKSEQVVN
-247 DELVS
+247 ELVK
-252 DMENAAEKQHFE
+252 DMEAAADKQHFE
-264 KAASYRDQISN
+264 KAARYRDQISN
-275 LRKVTEKQHISA
+275 LRKITEKQYISA

-320 SFFPSLPEELSTR
+320 SFYPSLPEELTTE
-333 QVLTAFIPQFYL
+333 QILTAFIPQFYL

-351 EIIVS
+351 EIIIS
-356 TALEQRT
+356 TALKDSA
-363 LIEEV
+363 LIAEV
-368 LSQQANHRVKI
+368 LSDQSKHRVKV
-379 TEKVRG
+379 THKVRG
-385 ERAKWLEMA
+385 ERAKWVEMA
-394 LNNSDNSLKT
+394 LNNSLNSLKT
-404 RLISRAGLYGRFEA
+404 KLISRSGILSRFEA
-418 LQEVLQLDEIP
+418 LQEALQLDEIP
-429 LRLECFDISHTQGE
+429 VRLECFDISHMQGE

-456 AFKSDYRRYNIT
+456 AFKTDYRRYNIK

-481 ALERRFRVGKTR
+481 ALERRFRP
-493 TVVKDQNK
+493 VKSKNNK
-501 KDQPKKQQPEK
+501 PE
-512 QQPEQKQTEQ
+512 E

-545 DKLEIDDVLLVGV
+545 DNLAISSVLLVGV

-570 LIFSDGRPDLYLS
+570 LIFSDGRPDLYLT

-590 LVLQVRDEAHRF
+590 LILQVRDEAHRF

-623 EGLGPKRRQTL
+623 AGLGPKRRQTL
-634 LKHFGGIQGITQAGV
+634 LKHFGGIQRITQAGV
-649 EDIAKITGISKK
+649 EDIAKIDGISKK
-661 LAQNIYDEFHA
+661 LAQDIYDQFHA
-672 SD
+672 N

>member
-1 MAASEDSPAIE
+1 MPSKENLDESKKPDAVFDS
-12 NTAIKKAATKKNE
+12 
-25 IKNTEIKNTEIKK
+25 
-38 TSESEAFNSAAYLKN
+38 SSFLKS
-53 VTSKPGVY
+53 VTRKPGVY
-61 RMLDDKEQVIYVG
+61 RMLDSKEQVIYVG
-74 KAKNLKKR
+74 KAKNLKNR
-82 LISYFRQ
+82 LNSYFRQ
-89 SGLSPKT
+89 TGLSPKT

-103 ADINVTITHTEGEA
+103 AEIEVTITHTEGEA

-140 SYPYIFISDKAA
+140 SYPYIFVSDKAA

-169 LGPYPNAHVVRESI
+169 LGPYPNAHAVRESI

-216 APCVSYISEVAY
+216 APCVSYITEKAY
-228 QKDIKHAVLFLQ
+228 AKDISHAVLFLQ
-240 GKSEKVI
+240 GKSEQVI
-247 DELVS
+247 TELVG
-252 DMENAAEKQHFE
+252 DMETAAEKQNFE
-264 KAASYRDQISN
+264 KAALYRDQISY
-275 LRKVTEKQHISA
+275 LRKITEKQHISA

-320 SFFPSLPEELSTR
+320 GFYPSLPEELSAED
-333 QVLTAFIPQFYL
+333 VLTAFIPQFYL

-351 EIIVS
+351 EIIIS
-356 TALEQRT
+356 NALKDSL

-368 LSQQANHRVKI
+368 LSEQVKHKVKLSN
-379 TEKVRG
+379 KVRG

-394 LNNSDNSLKT
+394 LNNSCNSLKLK
-404 RLISRAGLYGRFEA
+404 LISRSGLLSRFEA
-418 LQEVLQLDEIP
+418 LQDVLQLDEIP
-429 LRLECFDISHTQGE
+429 LRLECFDISHTMGE

-456 AFKSDYRRYNIT
+456 AFKTDYRRYNIT

-481 ALERRFRVGKTR
+481 ALERRYRPSES
-493 TVVKDQNK
+493 D
-501 KDQPKKQQPEK
+501 
-512 QQPEQKQTEQ
+512 
-522 QKLPDILFIDGG
+522 QKLPNILFIDGG
-534 KGQLKQAIEVF
+534 KGQLRQAIEVF
-545 DKLEIDDVLLVGV
+545 EKLDITRVLLIGV

-570 LIFSDGRPDLYLS
+570 LVFSDGRPDLYLT

-623 EGLGPKRRQTL
+623 AGLGPKRRQTL
-634 LKHFGGIQGITQAGV
+634 LKHFGGIQALTQAGV
-649 EDIAKITGISKK
+649 EDIARISGISKK
-661 LAQNIYDEFHA
+661 LAQEVYDQFHA

>member
-1 MAASEDSPAIE
+1 
-12 NTAIKKAATKKNE
+12 
-25 IKNTEIKNTEIKK
+25 
-38 TSESEAFNSAAYLKN
+38 
-53 VTSKPGVY
+53 
-61 RMLDDKEQVIYVG
+61 MLDIKEQVIYVG
-74 KAKNLKKR
+74 KAKNLKNR
-82 LISYFRQ
+82 LSSYFRQ
-89 SGLSPKT
+89 TGLSPKT

-103 ADINVTITHTEGEA
+103 ADINIAITHTEGEA

-140 SYPYIFISDKAA
+140 SYPYIFVSDKAA

-162 RKKKGLY
+162 RKKQGLY
-169 LGPYPNAHVVRESI
+169 LGPYPNAHAVRESI

-194 CEDTTFANRSRPCLQ
+194 CEDATFANRSRPCLQ

-216 APCVSYISEVAY
+216 APCVAYITEKAY
-228 QKDIKHAVLFLQ
+228 AKDINHAILFLQ
-240 GKSEKVI
+240 GKSEQVMN
-247 DELVS
+247 ELVK
-252 DMENAAEKQHFE
+252 DMEAAADKQHFE
-264 KAASYRDQISN
+264 KAATIRDQISN
-275 LRKVTEKQHISA
+275 LRKITEKQHISA
-287 DKGDIDIIACST
+287 DKGDIDIIACRA
-299 EAGQACVQVFYIRNG
+299 EGGQACVQVFYIRNG

-320 SFFPSLPEELSTR
+320 SFYPQLPEELSDE
-333 QVLTAFIPQFYL
+333 QILTAFIPQFYL

-356 TALEQRT
+356 SAPSNSK

-368 LSQQANHRVKI
+368 LSEQSKHKVKL
-379 TEKVRG
+379 TSKVRG
-385 ERAKWLEMA
+385 ERARWLDMA
-394 LNNSDNSLKT
+394 LTNSVNSLKI
-404 RLISRAGLYGRFEA
+404 RLISRSGLMKRFEA

-429 LRLECFDISHTQGE
+429 VRLECFDISHTMGE

-456 AFKSDYRRYNIT
+456 AFKTDYRRYNIT

-481 ALERRFRVGKTR
+481 ALQRRFRVSKPSKSTA
-493 TVVKDQNK
+493 DNS
-501 KDQPKKQQPEK
+501 E
-512 QQPEQKQTEQ
+512 

-545 DKLEIDDVLLVGV
+545 DKLAIDSVLLVGV

-570 LIFSDGRPDLYLS
+570 LIFSDGRPDLYLT

-590 LVLQVRDEAHRF
+590 LILQVRDEAHRF

-623 EGLGPKRRQTL
+623 AGLGPKRRQTL

-649 EDIAKITGISKK
+649 EDIAKISGISKK
-661 LAQNIYDEFHA
+661 LAQDIYDEFHA
-672 SD
+672 TD

>member
-1 MAASEDSPAIE
+1 MTSAENASTENSSAFDSA
-12 NTAIKKAATKKNE
+12 
-25 IKNTEIKNTEIKK
+25 
-38 TSESEAFNSAAYLKN
+38 SFLKN

-61 RMLDDKEQVIYVG
+61 RMLDEKEQVIYVG
-74 KAKNLKKR
+74 KAKNLKNR
-82 LISYFRQ
+82 LNSYFRQ
-89 SGLSPKT
+89 AGLSPKT
-96 QVMVSKI
+96 RVMVSKI
-103 ADINVTITHTEGEA
+103 NDISITITHTEGEA

-140 SYPYIFISDKAA
+140 SYPYIFISDKSA

-169 LGPYPNAHVVRESI
+169 LGPYPNAHAVRESI

-209 YQIKRCT
+209 YQIRRCT
-216 APCVSYISEVAY
+216 APCVGYISEKAY
-228 QKDIKHAVLFLQ
+228 AKDIEHAILFLQ
-240 GKSEKVI
+240 GKSEQVI
-247 DELVS
+247 TELVK
-252 DMENAAEKQHFE
+252 DMEKSAEKQHFE
-264 KAASYRDQISN
+264 KAALYRDQIIN

-287 DKGDIDIIACST
+287 DKGDIDVIACST
-299 EAGQACVQVFYIRNG
+299 EAGQACVQVFYVRNG

-320 SFFPSLPEELSTR
+320 SFYPSLPEEMNSAQILA
-333 QVLTAFIPQFYL
+333 AFIPQFYL

-356 TALEQRT
+356 DELEERK

-368 LSQQANHRVKI
+368 LSDQAKHRVKL
-379 TEKVRG
+379 TSKVRG
-385 ERAKWLEMA
+385 ERAKWVEMA
-394 LNNSDNSLKT
+394 SNNANNSLKT
-404 RLISRAGLYGRFEA
+404 RLISRSGLLSRFEA

-429 LRLECFDISHTQGE
+429 VRLECFDISHTQGE
-443 ATVASCVVFTPEG
+443 STVASCVVFTPEG
-456 AFKSDYRRYNIT
+456 AFKTDYRRYNIT

-481 ALERRFRVGKTR
+481 ALERRFRPSKS
-493 TVVKDQNK
+493 KD
-501 KDQPKKQQPEK
+501 
-512 QQPEQKQTEQ
+512 

-545 DKLEIDDVLLVGV
+545 EQLQIESVLLIGV

-570 LIFSDGRPDLYLS
+570 LIFSDGRPDLYLT

-590 LVLQVRDEAHRF
+590 LILQVRDEAHRF
-602 AISGHRAQRAKK
+602 AISGHRAQRAKT

-623 EGLGPKRRQTL
+623 SGLGPKRRQTL
-634 LKHFGGIQGITQAGV
+634 LKHFGGIQGITQAGI
-649 EDIAKITGISKK
+649 EDIAKIPGISKK
-661 LAQNIYDEFHA
+661 LAQDIYDQFHA
-672 SD
+672 TD

>member
-1 MAASEDSPAIE
+1 MTSAEETATEAVSAPA
-12 NTAIKKAATKKNE
+12 
-25 IKNTEIKNTEIKK
+25 
-38 TSESEAFNSAAYLKN
+38 FDSAAFLKN

-61 RMLDDKEQVIYVG
+61 RMLDDKGQVIYVG
-74 KAKNLKKR
+74 KAKNLKNR
-82 LISYFRQ
+82 LSSYFRQ
-89 SGLSPKT
+89 TGLSPKT

-103 ADINVTITHTEGEA
+103 ANIEITITHTEGEA

-140 SYPYIFISDKAA
+140 SYPYIFVSDKDA

-162 RKKKGLY
+162 RKKQGLY
-169 LGPYPNAHVVRESI
+169 LGPYPNAHSVRESI
-183 NLLQKMFLIRQ
+183 NLLQKMFMIRQ
-194 CEDTTFANRSRPCLQ
+194 CEDSTFENRSRPCLQ

-216 APCVSYISEVAY
+216 APCVGYISEKAY
-228 QKDIKHAVLFLQ
+228 RKDIKHAILFLQ
-240 GKSEKVI
+240 GKSEQVI
-247 DELVS
+247 NELVN
-252 DMENAAEKQHFE
+252 DMEKAADKHNFE
-264 KAASYRDQISN
+264 KAAVYRDQISH
-275 LRKVTEKQHISA
+275 LRKISERQYISA
-287 DKGDIDIIACST
+287 DKGDIDVIACST
-299 EAGQACVQVFYIRNG
+299 EGGQACVQVFYIRNG

-320 SFFPSLPEELSTR
+320 SFYPALPEELNAE
-333 QVLTAFIPQFYL
+333 QILTAFIPQFYL

-356 TALEQRT
+356 VPLDEAD
-363 LIEEV
+363 LIAQV
-368 LSQQANHRVKI
+368 LSEQSRHKVKV
-379 TEKVRG
+379 TSRVRG
-385 ERAKWLEMA
+385 ERAKWVEMA
-394 LNNSDNSLKT
+394 LNNANNSLKT
-404 RLISRAGLYGRFEA
+404 RLVSRSGLLSRFEA

-429 LRLECFDISHTQGE
+429 VRLECFDISHTQGE
-443 ATVASCVVFTPEG
+443 STVASCVVFTPEG
-456 AFKSDYRRYNIT
+456 AFKTDYRRYNIT

-481 ALERRFRVGKTR
+481 ALERRFRPAKPST
-493 TVVKDQNK
+493 KNA
-501 KDQPKKQQPEK
+501 E
-512 QQPEQKQTEQ
+512 

-545 DKLEIDDVLLVGV
+545 DQLGIDSVLLIGV

-590 LVLQVRDEAHRF
+590 LILQVRDEAHRF

-649 EDIAKITGISKK
+649 EDLAKIAGISKK
-661 LAQNIYDEFHA
+661 LAQDIYDQFHA
-672 SD
+672 AD

>member
-1 MAASEDSPAIE
+1 M
-12 NTAIKKAATKKNE
+12 
-25 IKNTEIKNTEIKK
+25 
-38 TSESEAFNSAAYLKN
+38 SAAKEQQEPPTKSQAVFDSAAFLKN

-61 RMLDDKEQVIYVG
+61 RMLDEKEQVIYVG
-74 KAKNLKKR
+74 KAKNLKNR
-82 LISYFRQ
+82 LNSYFRQ
-89 SGLSPKT
+89 TGLSPKT

-103 ADINVTITHTEGEA
+103 ASINIAITHTEGEA

-140 SYPYIFISDKAA
+140 SYPYIFVSDKAD

-162 RKKKGLY
+162 RKKQGLY
-169 LGPYPNAHVVRESI
+169 LGPYPNAHAVRESI

-194 CEDTTFANRSRPCLQ
+194 CEDNTFQNRSRPCLQ

-216 APCVSYISEVAY
+216 APCVGFISEKAY
-228 QKDIKHAVLFLQ
+228 RKDIDHAILFLQ
-240 GKSEKVI
+240 GKSEQVTN
-247 DELVS
+247 ELVK
-252 DMENAAEKQHFE
+252 DMERAADKQHFE
-264 KAASYRDQISN
+264 KAVVYRDQISN
-275 LRKVTEKQHISA
+275 LRKITEQQHISA
-287 DKGDIDIIACST
+287 DKGDIDIIACSA
-299 EAGQACVQVFYIRNG
+299 EGGQASVQVFYIRNG

-320 SFFPSLPEELSTR
+320 GFFPSLPEELSVE
-333 QVLTAFIPQFYL
+333 QILTAFIPQFYL

-356 TALEQRT
+356 HAPADSAL
-363 LIEEV
+363 IAEV
-368 LSQQANHRVKI
+368 LTDQSGHKVKI
-379 TEKVRG
+379 TNNVRG
-385 ERAKWLEMA
+385 ERAKWVEMA
-394 LNNSDNSLKT
+394 LTNSLNSLKT
-404 RLISRAGLYGRFEA
+404 RLISRSGLLTRFEA
-418 LQEVLQLDEIP
+418 LQEVLQLDEISV
-429 LRLECFDISHTQGE
+429 RLECFDISHTMGE

-456 AFKSDYRRYNIT
+456 AFKTDYRRYNIT

-481 ALERRFRVGKTR
+481 ALERRFKPT
-493 TVVKDQNK
+493 KAK
-501 KDQPKKQQPEK
+501 KDQTSE
-512 QQPEQKQTEQ
+512 

-534 KGQLKQAIEVF
+534 KGQLRQAIEVF
-545 DKLEIDDVLLVGV
+545 EQLEITSVLLIGV

-570 LIFSDGRPDLYLS
+570 LIFSDGRPDLYLT

-590 LVLQVRDEAHRF
+590 LILQVRDEAHRF

-623 EGLGPKRRQTL
+623 SGLGPKRRQTL

-661 LAQNIYDEFHA
+661 LAQDIYDQFHA

>member
-1 MAASEDSPAIE
+1 MTSAEQES
-12 NTAIKKAATKKNE
+12 
-25 IKNTEIKNTEIKK
+25 NTETRPV
-38 TSESEAFNSAAYLKN
+38 FDSASYLKN
-53 VTSKPGVY
+53 VTGKPGVY
-61 RMLDDKEQVIYVG
+61 RMLDEKEQVIYVG
-74 KAKNLKKR
+74 KAKNLKNR
-82 LISYFRQ
+82 LSSYFRQ
-89 SGLSPKT
+89 TGLSPKT
-96 QVMVSKI
+96 RVMVSKI
-103 ADINVTITHTEGEA
+103 NDINITITHTEGEA

-140 SYPYIFISDKAA
+140 SYPYIFISDKSA

-162 RKKKGLY
+162 RKKKGMY
-169 LGPYPNAHVVRESI
+169 LGPYPNAHAVRESI

-194 CEDTTFANRSRPCLQ
+194 CEDTTFTNRSRPCLQ

-216 APCVSYISEVAY
+216 APCVRYITEKAY
-228 QKDIKHAVLFLQ
+228 RKDIDHAVLFLQ
-240 GKSEKVI
+240 GKSEQI
-247 DELVS
+247 ITELVK
-252 DMENAAEKQHFE
+252 DMEKSAEKHHFE
-264 KAASYRDQISN
+264 KAALYRDQIIN

-287 DKGDIDIIACST
+287 DRGDIDVIACST
-299 EAGQACVQVFYIRNG
+299 QAGQACVQVFYIRNG

-320 SFFPSLPEELSTR
+320 SFYPSLPEEMNAG
-333 QVLTAFIPQFYL
+333 QILTAFIPQFYL

-356 TALEQRT
+356 DQLEDRK

-368 LSQQANHRVKI
+368 LSEQSKHRVKL
-379 TEKVRG
+379 TSKVRG
-385 ERAKWLEMA
+385 ERAKWVEMA
-394 LNNSDNSLKT
+394 LNNANNSLKT
-404 RLISRAGLYGRFEA
+404 RLISRSGLLTRFEA

-429 LRLECFDISHTQGE
+429 VRLECFDISHTQGE

-456 AFKSDYRRYNIT
+456 AFKTDYRRYNIT

-481 ALERRFRVGKTR
+481 ALERRFRPSKSE
-493 TVVKDQNK
+493 D
-501 KDQPKKQQPEK
+501 
-512 QQPEQKQTEQ
+512 

-545 DKLEIDDVLLVGV
+545 EQLEIDSVLLIGV

-570 LIFSDGRPDLYLS
+570 LIFSDGRPDLYLT

-590 LVLQVRDEAHRF
+590 LILQVRDEAHRF

-623 EGLGPKRRQTL
+623 SGLGPKRRQTL
-634 LKHFGGIQGITQAGV
+634 LKHFGGIQGITQAGI
-649 EDIAKITGISKK
+649 EDIAKIPGISKK
-661 LAQNIYDEFHA
+661 LAQDIYAQFHA
-672 SD
+672 TD